1 MSLNERI
8 AQARRAAGLSQEQLG
23 EALGVSRQAVS
34 KWESGQTRPDL
45 DSLSAMCEL
54 FHLSADY
61 LLLGRE
67 DARSE
72 GGEHCPKCGR
82 FIPQEATCC
91 PDCCYPVRER
101 EDGRSYALLM
111 TGGIYTECDELLQ
124 TYCGLPDREAREV
137 SDTLIHGRGPVPLLR
152 HLSRPEVLWKAS
164 LLSKSCTLRIVE
176 DGELTEDSLRSA
188 PEALP
193 CPGAAAP
200 SNERKEEGGGLG
212 FGGTVIAVVVGV
224 IVALLLLAL
233 F

>member
-1 MSLNERI
+1 MSLSERI

-45 DSLSAMCEL
+45 DALAAMCEL

-72 GGEHCPKCGR
+72 AEEHCPKCGR
-82 FIPQEATCC
+82 FLPQDAACC

-101 EDGRSYALLM
+101 EDGHSYALLM

-124 TYCGLPDREAREV
+124 KYCGLSEREARAV

-152 HLSRPEVLWKAS
+152 NLSRPEVLWKAS

-176 DGELTEDSLRSA
+176 DGDRTEDALRRA
-188 PEALP
+188 PEALA

-200 SNERKEEGGGLG
+200 SDGKKEEGGGLG

-224 IVALLLLAL
+224 IVALVLLAL